1 MLKSKTGVL
10 GACELFICNYKN
22 KNVLLVR
29 GKKKVS
35 LVSVREHSA
44 RHGLTC
50 ARMTDEPFGLILASS
65 AVKWFK
71 RCRNVS
77 LCSHRFYTGK
87 LKAGRKSTFSS

>member
-1 MLKSKTGVL
+1 MSYSSVTIKTKTFYWFEV
-10 GACELFICNYKN
+10 
-22 KNVLLVR
+22 
-29 GKKKVS
+29 KKKVS

-44 RHGLTC
+44 RYGLTC